1 MAVEGAQIA
10 VQISSRRC
18 DQPEFC
24 LTYGYDDMNDD
35 GDLQIQEKT
44 NTEYGI
50 GDGDVGD
57 NGDVD
62 DGVGANGY
70 DNNGTS

>member
-1 MAVEGAQIA
+1 
-10 VQISSRRC
+10 
-18 DQPEFC
+18 
-24 LTYGYDDMNDD
+24 MNDD

-62 DGVGANGY
+62 NG
-70 DNNGTS
+70 DDDNGTS

>member
-1 MAVEGAQIA
+1 
-10 VQISSRRC
+10 
-18 DQPEFC
+18 
-24 LTYGYDDMNDD
+24 MNDD

-44 NTEYGI
+44 KTDYGI